1 MDVYVKRIQSRIKRR
16 YGISIPLPNIRNI
29 FPSIVQNTALPTDEE
44 LWQIVDYFNPSNAH
58 QPFNDFALTTERSD
72 NVVEMKSPEVS
83 EDFLEEIPQ
92 PETFDIPVE
101 DMPCLNPPQE
111 NQAPTGILLQASQ
124 KQALI
129 TQQASALSIALDP
142 SELKTVASSIADEY
156 QTFEDAV
163 KEVTALIKTILHQRH
178 LKASNTLREALQD
191 LVGTAQG
198 DMASLSQQATLGFA
212 TLATGL
218 QEANTDFKSRTESI
232 KTTLS
237 QFLL

>member
-16 YGISIPLPNIRNI
+16 YQISISLPSIREI
-29 FPSIVQNTALPTDEE
+29 FPSIVKNQSLPTDEE
-44 LWQIVDYFNPSNAH
+44 LWQIVDYFNPENSH
-58 QPFNDFALTTERSD
+58 QENMNLALTTELCN
-72 NVVEMKSPEVS
+72 NVVELKKHEVS
-83 EDFLEEIPQ
+83 ENLIEKTPQ
-92 PETFDIPVE
+92 PENFDIPVE

-156 QTFEDAV
+156 QSFEDAA
-163 KEVTALIKTILHQRH
+163 KEVTALIKTILHQRN

-191 LVGTAQG
+191 IVGTAQS
-198 DMASLSQQATLGFA
+198 DMASLNQQASLGFA
-212 TLATGL
+212 TIAAGL

-232 KTTLS
+232 KATLS

>member
-1 MDVYVKRIQSRIKRR
+1 MVK
-16 YGISIPLPNIRNI
+16 
-29 FPSIVQNTALPTDEE
+29 NTALPTDEE

-58 QPFNDFALTTERSD
+58 QPFNDFALTTEHSD

-111 NQAPTGILLQASQ
+111 NQAPKGILLQASQ

-191 LVGTAQG
+191 IVGTAQG
-198 DMASLSQQATLGFA
+198 DMASLSQQASLGFA

-232 KTTLS
+232 KATLS

>member
-16 YGISIPLPNIRNI
+16 YQISVSLLSIRKI

-44 LWQIVDYFNPSNAH
+44 LWQIVDYFNPKNAH
-58 QPFNDFALTTERSD
+58 QPFSDFALTTELSD

-83 EDFLEEIPQ
+83 EDLLEEIPQ

-101 DMPCLNPPQE
+101 DIPCLNPPQE
-111 NQAPTGILLQASQ
+111 NQAPKGILLQASQ

-191 LVGTAQG
+191 IVGTAQG
-198 DMASLSQQATLGFA
+198 DMASLSQQASLGFA
-212 TLATGL
+212 TIATGL

-232 KTTLS
+232 KATLS
-237 QFLL
+237 HFLL

>member
-16 YGISIPLPNIRNI
+16 YGVSIPLPNIRDI
-29 FPSIVQNTALPTDEE
+29 FPAMVKNTALPTDEE
-44 LWQIVDYFNPSNAH
+44 LWQIVDYFNPQNA
-58 QPFNDFALTTERSD
+58 QQRDFALTTERSD

-111 NQAPTGILLQASQ
+111 NQAPKGILLQASQ

-191 LVGTAQG
+191 IVGTAQG
-198 DMASLSQQATLGFA
+198 DMASLSQQASLGFA
-212 TLATGL
+212 TIATGL

>member
-1 MDVYVKRIQSRIKRR
+1 
-16 YGISIPLPNIRNI
+16 
-29 FPSIVQNTALPTDEE
+29 
-44 LWQIVDYFNPSNAH
+44 
-58 QPFNDFALTTERSD
+58 
-72 NVVEMKSPEVS
+72 MKSPEVS
-83 EDFLEEIPQ
+83 EDLLEEIPQ

-111 NQAPTGILLQASQ
+111 NQAPKGIILQASE

-129 TQQASALSIALDP
+129 TQQAFALSIALDP

-191 LVGTAQG
+191 IVGTAQG
-198 DMASLSQQATLGFA
+198 DMASLSQQASLGFA

-232 KTTLS
+232 KATLS